1 MSRITKETRKES
13 YEKLDSATLRQKIL
27 DILSNGV
34 ALSAKDIA
42 VILHNRHLI
51 PYPVRQAVAPRLTEL
66 VEEGL
71 VEVWGKTYDTD
82 TERNVAAYRLVD
94 R

>member
-71 VEVWGKTYDTD
+71 VEVWGKTYDTE

>member
-27 DILSNGV
+27 DVLSNGV

-71 VEVWGKTYDTD
+71 VEVWGKTYDTE

>member
-1 MSRITKETRKES
+1 VSRITKETRKES

-27 DILSNGV
+27 DVLSNGV

-71 VEVWGKTYDTD
+71 VEVWGKTYDTE